1 MAVVA
6 LTGGI
11 AAGKTTV
18 TEELAATGIA
28 VIDADQVARDVV
40 APGESVLGAI
50 AEHFGPSVLTP
61 GGALN
66 REALAHIVFDDEAAR
81 STLNSLVHPAVWERS
96 TALFRAH
103 EAAHPDI
110 PLVYAV
116 PLLAEGQRAKEFDL
130 VVVVDAPDS
139 VRRDRLVQ
147 YRQMSEET
155 ATARIKS
162 QASDE
167 ARREIA
173 DVLLDAGGDVETTKE
188 AARQLAKGLWEYW
201 PDRLDDIAHVLPIT
215 GE

>member
-40 APGESVLGAI
+40 APGEGALDAI

-61 GGALN
+61 EGALN
-66 REALAHIVFDDEAAR
+66 REALAQIVFENDQAR

-103 EAAHPDI
+103 ESAHPDI

-116 PLLAEGQRAKEFDL
+116 PLLAEGPRAKEFDL
-130 VVVVDAPDS
+130 VVVVDAPETI
-139 VRRDRLVQ
+139 RRDRLVHH
-147 YRQMSEET
+147 RHMSEET
-155 ATARIKS
+155 ATARINS

-167 ARREIA
+167 QRRAIA
-173 DVLLDAGGDVETTKE
+173 DVVLDAGGDVWQTKG
-188 AARQLAKGLWEYW
+188 AARQLAQELWRNW
-201 PDRLDDIAHVLPIT
+201 PDRLRDIARVLPTT